1 MLIIV
6 CVHNFFL
13 KYYACITYF
22 IIFVTI
28 KKDKW
33 GMKPEE
39 TIDFHIRWA
48 WFNISRMYN
57 IEAAKYGGSMAIG
70 YTLLNIDTKE
80 GTPSTKLAPKMGME
94 SRSLTRMIKSLE
106 EKGVI
111 YKKVDENDRRM
122 VRLFLTDLG
131 QDMRNQAISSVLK
144 FNEKVQGEIPR
155 EDLEKTFEVLGK
167 LNQII
172 DRNNIFNN
180 NEIDK

>member
-1 MLIIV
+1 
-6 CVHNFFL
+6 
-13 KYYACITYF
+13 
-22 IIFVTI
+22 
-28 KKDKW
+28 
-33 GMKPEE
+33 MKPEE

-80 GTPSTKLAPKMGME
+80 GTPSTKLGPKMGME

-122 VRLFLTDLG
+122 VRLFLTDIG
-131 QDMRNQAISSVLK
+131 QDMRTQAILSVHN
-144 FNEKVQGEIPR
+144 FNEKIQSEIPQ

-167 LNQII
+167 LNNII
-172 DRNNIFNN
+172 DKNNIFNN
-180 NEIDK
+180 